1 MNKADTVKR
10 ILEVTRE
17 VHVRGASE
25 SHAREIVTTCLEA
38 YAVLMLRSYRN
49 RIDIG
54 TQEALS
60 QIANEIE
67 KR

>member
-10 ILEVTRE
+10 IMEVTRE

-25 SHAREIVTTCLEA
+25 SHAREIVTTCVEH

-49 RIDIG
+49 RIDIA
-54 TQEALS
+54 TQETLS
-60 QIANEIE
+60 QIASQIE